1 MKRLICIAIVA
12 LCASAMVACDN
23 TTKGVS
29 RVTMGDKSKIDSL
42 SYCVGFIN
50 SGQFCN
56 GMADVKLDWNLAAE
70 ACKEALL
77 VPTTKDDKDI
87 YEKASNTSVVF
98 FDSVRVQRLTQV
110 RRELQ
115 GDDPNKTIDM
125 GTVLPK
131 IDIFES
137 AEEREKIS
145 WAIGY
150 DMGYN
155 FRLMPYKLQVH
166 WFIQGLLDG
175 TNPANLAMAPQMQA
189 YMNHYH
195 EVVWPL
201 LNAEASAN
209 WLSEISKKLNVKST
223 KSGLLYRISDEGD
236 QQNKPNIFSKVTL
249 HYESLCYD
257 GRVFASTYRKGI
269 PAEVKLERMIKGW
282 AEGMQ
287 LIGKGGKITIWM
299 PAELAFGEDGNRFMG
314 PNEALQMN
322 IELLDVETPNVQVQS
337 IEWDTPAE
345 KDKK

>member
-1 MKRLICIAIVA
+1 MKRVICAAIIG
-12 LCASAMVACDN
+12 LCASAMIACDD

-29 RVTMGDKSKIDSL
+29 RISVGDKSKMDSL

-50 SGQFCN
+50 SVQFCN
-56 GMADVKLDWNLAAE
+56 GMADVKLDWNLTAE

-77 VPTTKDDKDI
+77 IPTDKDDKDI
-87 YEKASNTSVVF
+87 YEKASSTSVIF
-98 FDSVRVQRLTQV
+98 FDSVRIKRLTQV
-110 RRELQ
+110 RKDLQ

-155 FRLMPYKLQVH
+155 FRIMPYNLQAH
-166 WFIQGLLDG
+166 WFIKGLLDG
-175 TNPANLAMAPQMQA
+175 TNPANNALALQIQA
-189 YMNHYH
+189 YMSNYH

-236 QQNKPNIFSKVTL
+236 QQNKPNIHSTVTL
-249 HYESLCYD
+249 NYETLCHD
-257 GRVFASTYRKGI
+257 GRVFATTYRKGI
-269 PAEVKLERMIKGW
+269 PAEVKVERMIKGW
-282 AEGMQ
+282 AEGVQ

-299 PAELAFGEDGNRFMG
+299 PANLAYGEDGNRFIG

-322 IELLDVETPNVQVQS
+322 IELLDVKTPNVQVQS
-337 IEWDTPAE
+337 IEWDTPA